1 MAKKNFQMSLEALTP
16 IFIGSGEK
24 LLKKEYI
31 CVPSKSEEVKILVP
45 NLSKLYLFFEN
56 LGIGNVFE
64 EYLASSKTRN
74 RNLYDLLLEY
84 DISLKDI
91 SECVSYNYSVVPTGG
106 VGNTEIELRD
116 VDTFIKNA
124 FGRPYIPGASLKGM
138 LRTALL
144 SLKVTK
150 NPNDY
155 LSIKKSIERTVKNRE
170 TKQKG
175 RRYLKSENSDM
186 ESEAFHTLE
195 RNKKNKNN
203 AVNSSFRGLIVS
215 DSEPLELSDLTLGQ
229 KIDVSLKGKETPLPI
244 FREML
249 KPGVKVQFTITLDED
264 ILGFSMDEIFEALN
278 HFHRLNDDYFYSRF
292 QRRNMG
298 KDIVYLGGGVGFS
311 SKTVVD
317 ALFPKKDEGLAVKN
331 QIFKETLG
339 RKYSEH
345 HHEEDV
351 NLKIAPHMCKCT
363 RYNYKLYNVGIGQ
376 LSIIKQER
384 I

>member
-31 CVPSKSEEVKILVP
+31 CVPSNSEEVKILVP

-84 DISLKDI
+84 KISLKDI

-155 LSIKKSIERTVKNRE
+155 LSIKKSIERTVKNGE

-175 RRYLKSENSDM
+175 RRYLKSENLDM

-229 KIDVSLKGKETPLPI
+229 KIDISLKGKEKPLPI

-249 KPGVKVQFTITLDED
+249 KPGVKVHFTITLDED

-292 QRRNMG
+292 QRRNIG

-331 QIFKETLG
+331 RIFQETLG
-339 RKYSEH
+339 KKYSEH